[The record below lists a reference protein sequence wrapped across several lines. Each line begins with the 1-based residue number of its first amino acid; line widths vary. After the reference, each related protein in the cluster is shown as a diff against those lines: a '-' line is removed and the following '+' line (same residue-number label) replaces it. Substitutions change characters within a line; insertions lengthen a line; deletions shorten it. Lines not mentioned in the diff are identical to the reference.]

1 MWTWTFWK
9 QALERAIK
17 TAAQVGA
24 ALLGVAGLGILD
36 VDWKSIG
43 SVVALAVVASL
54 LTSIASS
61 EIGAQNSPSAVAVG
75 PPTPQAAPPPVAA
88 ANAAPAAAAEPV
100 VNPVAD
106 DDGGL
111 MPAAAPAPA
120 PAD

>member
-43 SVVALAVVASL
+43 SVIALAIVASF
-54 LTSIASS
+54 LTSIATS
-61 EIGAQNSPSAVAVG
+61 EVGQANSPSAVAVT
-75 PPTPQAAPPPVAA
+75 PP
-88 ANAAPAAAAEPV
+88 APAV
-100 VNPVAD
+100 
-106 DDGGL
+106 
-111 MPAAAPAPA
+111 APAPA
-120 PAD
+120 E

>member
-36 VDWKSIG
+36 VDWKSVG

-54 LTSIASS
+54 LTSVATS
-61 EIGAQNSPSAVAVG
+61 EMGQANSPSAVAVT
-75 PPTPQAAPPPVAA
+75 PPAPAPQPA
-88 ANAAPAAAAEPV
+88 AAPAAAPV
-100 VNPVAD
+100 GGD
-106 DDGGL
+106 D
-111 MPAAAPAPA
+111 AAVPAPA
-120 PAD
+120 E